1 MPLENFKKQKDS
13 PINTLVIAGCLCLV
27 CALVVSSA
35 ASALKSIQE
44 ANVLLDR
51 KKNLLEV
58 VSFPAERLQD
68 TDAINAAF
76 KENFD
81 VQIVNLDTGEY
92 GESAADEAYE
102 AVTEFGKNVER
113 EGFALSYSPVAI
125 AKTKSDIVAD
135 ELSKEEDI
143 AGIKYREKFS
153 QVYIYKGDDGQPQ
166 TYVFPVRGYGL
177 WSMMEGF
184 LAVEPDFQTVEGLVF
199 VEHKE
204 TPGLGGEIKSP
215 GFLNQWPGKQL
226 YADEGDVQIRVIKSA
241 DDNHSIDALS
251 GATITSNGV
260 TNAMKYWMGPNGF
273 KNYIDRKKGIE
284 PAAEPSEEKTSAT
297 EIIESGVQNG

>member
-13 PINTLVIAGCLCLV
+13 PINTLIIAGCLCLV

-44 ANVLLDR
+44 ANVVLDR
-51 KKNLLEV
+51 KKNLLQV
-58 VSFPAERLQD
+58 VKFPADKMQTAD
-68 TDAINAAF
+68 DINKAF
-76 KENFD
+76 EDNFD
-81 VQIVNLDTGEY
+81 VQIVDLDTGEL
-92 GESAADEAYE
+92 AADEAYE
-102 AVTEFGKNVER
+102 AVTEFGKKVQR
-113 EGFALSYSPVAI
+113 EGFDVRYNPVAI
-125 AKTKSDIVAD
+125 SKTKSPIVAD
-135 ELSKEEDI
+135 KLSKQEDI

-153 QVYIYKGDDGQPQ
+153 QVFVYKGSDGQPQ

-284 PAAEPSEEKTSAT
+284 PAASPSEEKTSAT
-297 EIIESGVQNG
+297 ENLETGVQNG